1 MAMPIV
7 EAPRPVT
14 GGIDTHLDAHVA
26 AVVDVNGGV
35 LAVESF
41 PTTTAGFAE
50 LHGGLVGF
58 GEMERVG
65 VEGTGAYAAG
75 LARHLRGCGLEV
87 IEVDRPNR
95 QARRRAGKSDP
106 ADAIEAARAVLAGRA
121 TGIAKTGDGPIEAMR
136 SLLIAK
142 RSGREARI
150 TCLNQIRHLGFCG
163 PDDLR
168 EAFRGVPP
176 NALAARAAGLRP
188 RAGSDDVTYATKLA
202 MRILGRRVLAIEA
215 DNTELDT
222 LLADLVETTAAGLLA
237 VQGSASTPP
246 PSCSWPRV
254 TIRSGSEARPRG
266 RTGAVSHPCRHRQAN
281 SPAIDSTGAGT
292 VKRTMRCGGSCL
304 PGWHPIP
311 APASTSSAVS
321 TKDAP
326 SPRSPA
332 CSSATSPARSTG
344 TCRAPEV
351 RSGGPGPIT
360 A

>member
-1 MAMPIV
+1 MPIV

-35 LAVESF
+35 LGVESF
-41 PTTTAGFAE
+41 PTSTAGFAE
-50 LHGGLVGF
+50 LADWLVGF

-65 VEGTGAYAAG
+65 VEGTGAYGAG
-75 LARHLRGCGLEV
+75 LARHLQGCGLEV

-106 ADAIEAARAVLAGRA
+106 VDAIEAARAVLAGRA

-150 TCLNQIRHLGFCG
+150 TCLNQLRHLGFCG

-168 EAFRGVPP
+168 EAFRGVPRK
-176 NALAARAAGLRP
+176 ALAARAAGLRP

-202 MRILGRRVLAIEA
+202 MRTLGRRILAIEA

-222 LLADLVETTAAGLLA
+222 LLAELVETTAAGLLA
-237 VQGSASTPP
+237 VQGVGVDTAAILLVAAGDNPE
-246 PSCSWPRV
+246 R
-254 TIRSGSEARPRG
+254 IRSEAAWAHLCGVAPLPASSGKLSRHRLNRG
-266 RTGAVSHPCRHRQAN
+266 GNRQAN
-281 SPAIDSTGAGT
+281 HALWRIVFTRLASDPRTHVYVERRLNEGLSKPEITR
-292 VKRTMRCGGSCL
+292 VLKRYVAREVYRHL
-304 PGWHPIP
+304 P
-311 APASTSSAVS
+311 
-321 TKDAP
+321 
-326 SPRSPA
+326 
-332 CSSATSPARSTG
+332 
-344 TCRAPEV
+344 RA
-351 RSGGPGPIT
+351 
-360 A
+360 